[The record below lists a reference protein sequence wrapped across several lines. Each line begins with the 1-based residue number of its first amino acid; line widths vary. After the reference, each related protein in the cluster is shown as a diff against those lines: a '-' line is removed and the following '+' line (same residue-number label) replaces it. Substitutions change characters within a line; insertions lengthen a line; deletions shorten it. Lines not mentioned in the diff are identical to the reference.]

1 MEQNNVTDVMA
12 ELETGDSFTI
22 NGFSQTF
29 TVTKTMFDGEMI
41 DMEGPKGGEKSL
53 VQNVNS
59 GNVAIMNAGS
69 KVGTL
74 TEINMVQ
81 VA

>member
-12 ELETGDSFTI
+12 ELEAGDSFTI

-29 TVTKTMFDGEMI
+29 TVTETMFGGEMI

-59 GNVAIMNAGS
+59 GNVAIMNGGS

-74 TEINMVQ
+74 TEINV
-81 VA
+81 